1 MRSFCSLILV
11 VGIFVASFNTSPVC
25 ARQRR
30 SVKKACGPTIN
41 LDYGQDK
48 LAPNPISHFMYF
60 VPLVAHT
67 PIESWMS
74 SKNTQQAEFIS
85 HSRKNKGNSFV
96 VKSSFKVS
104 GKGSFRNIF
113 DSTEMIEFN
122 KQFFK
127 KGATMKHLLDY
138 IAFEGGTVGCMEV
151 KGKTIGHI
159 DTVEEVIVSF
169 NCKGKKSPVIV
180 AMHDIKPANGKYSY
194 DNRINKIIAR
204 VNKLRF
210 KQSSGKPRMT
220 IEVASIKS
228 AGKKDGLFASVTGM
242 VANVFLPPMPV
253 TQQGN
258 DAMMSFGGALVRKES
273 AYVFPKAA
281 NFQLQV
287 AMAPQR

>member
-1 MRSFCSLILV
+1 MRSFYSLILV
-11 VGIFVASFNTSPVC
+11 VGICVASFNTAPVC

-30 SVKKACGPTIN
+30 NVKKACGPTIN

-48 LAPNPISHFMYF
+48 LAPNPIENFMYF

-67 PIESWMS
+67 PTENWMS

-96 VKSSFKVS
+96 VKSTFKVS
-104 GKGSFRNIF
+104 GKGSFRNVF

-127 KGATMKHLLDY
+127 KGNTMKHLLDY
-138 IAFEGGTVGCMEV
+138 IALEGGTIGCMEV
-151 KGKTIGHI
+151 RGKTAGGV
-159 DTVEEVIVSF
+159 DKVQEVIVSF
-169 NCKGKKSPVIV
+169 NCKGKKSPVMV
-180 AMHDIKPANGKYSY
+180 AMHDIKSANGNYSY
-194 DNRINKIIAR
+194 DNRTNKIVAR
-204 VNKLRF
+204 VNKIRF
-210 KQSSGKPRMT
+210 KQSSGKPKMT

-228 AGKKDGLFASVTGM
+228 AGKKDSIFSSVTGM

-253 TQQGN
+253 TQKGN
-258 DAMMSFGGALVRKES
+258 DAMMSFGQALARKES
-273 AYVFPKAA
+273 VYVFPKAESL
-281 NFQLQV
+281 QLQI